1 MLNLILIFIYPIIV
15 IILHCDSLLESQT
28 NKYWDLFAYIFGVA
42 EYINYYHVQLMYNNK
57 NDWRYLLTY
66 KKLKVASLNKDFKEN
81 KI

>member
-1 MLNLILIFIYPIIV
+1 
-15 IILHCDSLLESQT
+15 
-28 NKYWDLFAYIFGVA
+28 
-42 EYINYYHVQLMYNNK
+42 MYNNK